1 MNYFYLNPNASNT
14 IMQIL
19 ILILLFVIGIL
30 MFTRPDK
37 SDEIKQAISEI
48 DVSCPPCPVLK
59 DNSGSCPACPACNC
73 PKTPSV
79 PTCPEIKCPTV
90 NDIVGGIFPGRNM
103 GLTENGE
110 YFPINAYEEQEIVPA
125 YSSFINKVP
134 AFKEE
139 SILGIDNKEEVTKD
153 KKDVKLST
161 DKDPSK
167 TKFSSELEMK
177 GSGVEPTLKKDEKKD
192 EKK

>member
-1 MNYFYLNPNASNT
+1 MNYFYLNPNATNT

-19 ILILLFVIGIL
+19 ILILLIVIGIL

-37 SDEIKQAISEI
+37 SNEIKQAISEI
-48 DVSCPPCPVLK
+48 DVSCPPCPPYPSLK
-59 DNSGSCPACPACNC
+59 DKSGKCPACI
-73 PKTPSV
+73 
-79 PTCPEIKCPTV
+79 CPETKAVAPSCPEMKCPSV
-90 NDIVGGIFPGRNM
+90 NDIIGGIFPGRNM

-139 SILGIDNKEEVTKD
+139 SIVGNDNKEEDKKD
-153 KKDVKLST
+153 KKDIKLST
-161 DKDPSK
+161 DKDPTK

-177 GSGVEPTLKKDEKKD
+177 GSDIKPTAKKDEKK
-192 EKK
+192 